1 MLSDDHI
8 FKQRTLL
15 KDFSPPKASI
25 FVQGFFC
32 FFFFWQESPRSF
44 VIEKN
49 WVTQKLKPKHLL
61 VKSAAS
67 QLLTLYIQDKAQILT
82 AQTLQFLHEHLNWEN
97 QPFSLEAHME
107 NLACSAI
114 LQFHLKKVFSLSW
127 HCFVCSEEMWQNSQ
141 STLQFLKIMLISIQ
155 SQTDRK

>member
-25 FVQGFFC
+25 FVQGLF

-67 QLLTLYIQDKAQILT
+67 QLLTLHIQDKAQILT

-127 HCFVCSEEMWQNSQ
+127 HCFVCSEEVWQNSQ